1 MNFEKRGE
9 KIVIIQERE
18 IHEAEVEQ
26 IIKRK
31 KCELEN
37 IERNIAHLQKR
48 KDDLIQ
54 QLNELNLIKE
64 MGI

>member
-1 MNFEKRGE
+1 LNFEKRGE